1 MSPPVRAVWRY
12 LERFSFEAKIYL
24 GIGVLLCAVGLASII
39 LASAIA
45 GEALTKEAKRR
56 GESLAQSLAARSVD
70 PILAVD
76 LLRLKNMV
84 DETAGNDTDIVY
96 AFIIDQQGRVITHSF
111 QGGFPVDLLA
121 VNALPPDRA
130 RAVRLLNT
138 GSERVYDFAA
148 SVSLGGSRLGVV
160 RVGLS
165 QTTIMDARREL
176 ALAIVVA
183 VGLVAVLAV
192 GLGSIFAR
200 TVSRRL
206 GILRESAEEII
217 RGNLDVLAGPFLA
230 RECWE
235 IMNCKRTDCPAY
247 GDRQRRCW
255 HLAGTLCESC
265 NGDVFPKKLDNC
277 AACKVFLENRGDEI
291 QDLAE
296 AFDVMAV
303 SLKDHIQRLSATREN
318 LARQQQLLG
327 TIFDVTPD
335 LVSLQDEKGA
345 YRAINKAFRRYFNLR
360 EEDVVG
366 TVDPAIFSIQ
376 SPAENVAE
384 RDDALQHGRTVSK
397 EIMVAHEATR
407 RWFHVVKVPVQD
419 KDGRIIGLLTTARDI
434 SALKNYQDQ
443 LIQSQKMEDLGRL
456 AGGVAHE
463 INTPLGIILGYA
475 QMLLED
481 LPQGQARED
490 IAIIERQTKVC
501 KKIVADLLGFSRQ
514 SANIIREMDLNE
526 SIEEVV
532 SLVRII
538 FRQER
543 VEIETDLDPTIPA
556 IWGDKEKLK
565 SVWLNL
571 VNNAFDSIGQD
582 GTISIRSKLCKHRRR
597 VVLFFADTGTG
608 ISQENLKKIFDP
620 FFTTKQVGKGTGL
633 GLSISFGV
641 IKDHRGR
648 ISAASPAPVE
658 YLGQGAESHKQPGPG
673 TVFIIE
679 LPLTRD
685 MGLPDEEC
693 EETRAARGEKAG

>member
-1 MSPPVRAVWRY
+1 MNPHVRNAWRF
-12 LERFSFEAKIYL
+12 LERFSLEAKIYL
-24 GIGVLLCAVGLASII
+24 GIGVLLCSVGLASII

-45 GEALTKEAKRR
+45 GEALTKEAERR
-56 GESLAQSLAARSVD
+56 GESMAQSLAARSVD
-70 PILAVD
+70 PMLAVD

-84 DETAGNDTDIVY
+84 DETADSDNDILY
-96 AFIIDQQGRVITHSF
+96 SFIIDQQGRVIAHSF
-111 QGGFPVDLLA
+111 QGGFPIALLDA
-121 VNALPPDRA
+121 NKLPERRA
-130 RAVRLLNT
+130 RSLRLLDT
-138 GSERVYDFAA
+138 GEGRVYDFAA
-148 SVSLGGSRLGVV
+148 AVTLGGNRLGVV

-165 QTTIMDARREL
+165 QTTIQNARREL
-176 ALAIVVA
+176 AMAIVVA

-235 IMNCKRTDCPAY
+235 IQNCNRTDCPAY

-255 HLAGTLCESC
+255 HLTGTQCESC
-265 NGDVFPKKLDNC
+265 NDDDFPSKLDNC
-277 AACKVFLENRGDEI
+277 AKCPVFLENRGDEI

-303 SLKDHIQRLSATREN
+303 SLKDHIRRLSDTRED
-318 LARQQQLLG
+318 LARQKQLLS

-345 YRAINKAFRRYFNLR
+345 YRAVNKAFRRYFSLR
-360 EEDVVG
+360 EEEVAG
-366 TVDPAIFSIQ
+366 TVDPSIFSIQ
-376 SPAENVAE
+376 TPEENVTE
-384 RDDALQHGRTVSK
+384 RDEVLKQGRTVSK
-397 EIMVAHEATR
+397 EIMVAHENAQ

-419 KDGRIIGLLTTARDI
+419 SDGRVIGLLTTARDI

-481 LPQGQARED
+481 LPQGQPKED

-514 SANIIREMDLNE
+514 SANVIREMDLNE

-532 SLVRII
+532 SLVRTI

-543 VEIETDLDPTIPA
+543 VEVETDLDPTIPP
-556 IWGDKEKLK
+556 IWGDREKLK

-582 GTISIRSKLCKHRRR
+582 GTIFIRSKLCTHRRR
-597 VVLFFADTGTG
+597 VVLFFADTGSG

-648 ISAASPAPVE
+648 ISAVSPAPVE
-658 YLGQGAESHKQPGPG
+658 HLGQGAENAKQPGPG
-673 TVFIIE
+673 TVFVIE

-685 MGLPDEEC
+685 EGLPDEEC
-693 EETRAARGEKAG
+693 EETRAVRGGQA